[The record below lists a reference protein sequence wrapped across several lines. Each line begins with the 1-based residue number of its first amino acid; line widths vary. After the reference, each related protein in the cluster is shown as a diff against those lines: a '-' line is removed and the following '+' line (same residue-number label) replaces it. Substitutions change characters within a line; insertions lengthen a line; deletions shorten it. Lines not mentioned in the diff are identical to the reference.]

1 MLIRCERCQALFSLQ
16 DGVVRGATPSGGGFA
31 VECGRCELVFEAR
44 LPAGARPTSGSAP
57 KPASAKLA
65 QLAAPKLTPGQGSAA
80 VEKRAAGQPTG
91 DDLAKALRPKRPGAP
106 AESGETDVFAAE
118 LAKQAKTRRTVLIAG
133 GLLALAV
140 VTALLVPV
148 LRKKFGGLPAAE
160 QAKMAKARQKMLLDD
175 AQSLDQAVALLTDA
189 ARKTPGEAAPEGER
203 AFALLLLA
211 GSHKDLADRLET
223 TAKELND
230 KVAKTQLEKPEG
242 WEKVVAALAEQVATI
257 ATEREPHVSEARNF
271 MQQGLAAAKA
281 AMEEDPEEPSAQL
294 SMALYQALNDAPDRG
309 LRFADRA
316 EQLRP
321 TDPYNAWVR
330 AQLSLCGA
338 PSRDKQQ
345 RGLEQLAIT
354 RQAEPRLLRALYDQ
368 AAVEVER
375 QQLGPAREKL
385 AKLLEQN
392 PQHERGKKLLASL
405 SVMP

>member
-44 LPAGARPTSGSAP
+44 LPAGNKPISGSAG
-57 KPASAKLA
+57 KPASIKSP
-65 QLAAPKLTPGQGSAA
+65 QLSAARPSPALGSAA
-80 VEKRAAGQPTG
+80 VERRAGAQPTG
-91 DDLAKALRPKRPGAP
+91 EELAKALRPKRPGAG
-106 AESGETDVFAAE
+106 SGGEADLFAVE
-118 LAKQAKTRRTVLIAG
+118 LARRAKTRRNLLIGG
-133 GLLALAV
+133 GLVALAV

-148 LRKKFGGLPAAE
+148 LRKKFGGLPQAE
-160 QAKMAKARQKMLLDD
+160 QAKMAKARQKMLADD
-175 AQSLDQAVALLTDA
+175 ALSLDQAAALLTDV
-189 ARKTPGEAAPEGER
+189 ARRTPGEAAPEGER

-211 GSHKDLADRLET
+211 GSHKDTADRLET
-223 TAKELND
+223 VAKELND
-230 KVAKTQLEKPEG
+230 KIAKTQLEKTEG
-242 WEKVVAALAEQVATI
+242 WEKAAVALADRVAAV

-281 AMEEDPEEPSAQL
+281 AMGEDPEEPSAQL
-294 SMALYQALNDAPDRG
+294 SMALYQALNDAPERG
-309 LRFADRA
+309 QRFADKA
-316 EQLRP
+316 AQLRP
-321 TDPYNAWVR
+321 QDPFNAWVR

-345 RGLEQLAIT
+345 RGLEQLAIA
-354 RQAEPRLLRALYDQ
+354 RQAEPKLLRALYDQ

-392 PQHERGKKLLASL
+392 PQHERAKKLLASL
-405 SVMP
+405 PVVP

>member
-44 LPAGARPTSGSAP
+44 LPAGAKPTSGSAP
-57 KPASAKLA
+57 KPPLAKPP
-65 QLAAPKLTPGQGSAA
+65 QLAAPRQTPGQGSAA
-80 VEKRAAGQPTG
+80 VEKRSTGQPTG
-91 DDLAKALRPKRPGAP
+91 DDLAKALRPKRPSAP
-106 AESGETDVFAAE
+106 SEGNETDLYADE
-118 LAKQAKTRRTVLIAG
+118 LARRARTRRNVLVG
-133 GLLALAV
+133 GALVALAV
-140 VTALLVPV
+140 ITTLLVPV
-148 LRKKFGGLPAAE
+148 LRKRLGGLPAAE

-211 GSHKDLADRLET
+211 GAHKDLADRMET
-223 TAKELND
+223 VAKELND
-230 KVAKTQLEKPEG
+230 KVAKAQLEKPEG
-242 WEKVVAALAEQVATI
+242 WEKAVAALAEQVAAV

-321 TDPYNAWVR
+321 GAPFTAWVR

-345 RGLEQLAIT
+345 RGLEQLAIA
-354 RQAEPRLLRALYDQ
+354 RQAEPKLLRALYDQ

-375 QQLGPAREKL
+375 QTYGPAREKL
-385 AKLLEQN
+385 TKLLEQN
-392 PQHERGKKLLASL
+392 PQHERAKKLLASL
-405 SVMP
+405 PVAP